1 MESEDD
7 HVYIPQVKAE
17 LMPKLHQEYA
27 KKAGF
32 SIRSH
37 SSATNK
43 DNTQLMRKEYVC
55 YKQGTSKVEGEKR
68 KRGLPK
74 VGCKARI
81 AVVRKK
87 EYGRY
92 AISVFVEGY
101 NHPLTSPPRVHLL
114 RSHRRVLKVNT
125 VLSQQLSLVNVQK
138 HTQFEFFGVQA
149 GGIENI
155 GCTQRDLYNY
165 GRTCREAK
173 KGHDGD
179 LLYMHFQNEKEKD
192 SSFVYTIESDEENR
206 VTRCF
211 WADSISRR
219 AYSFYGDVVIFDT
232 TYNTNRYGMIFA
244 PFTGVNNHG
253 QTIIFACAFLNDE
266 TADSFVWLFKELL
279 NAMPGNAPE
288 NAPKMIITD
297 QDPAMTKA
305 ISEALPQTFHR
316 YCSWHI
322 LNKFSEKL
330 DAIKYRDYYQDFHSC
345 IWNSSSREEFDSR
358 WIEIT
363 EKSGLSD
370 NKWLESIYE
379 IRSSWIPAHFKRG
392 LLHQRHYEL
401 EEDHINIDEKPKTV
415 MSLDIEDHMAK
426 VYTRKL
432 FYEVQEQL
440 KECFKYKLELL
451 RENVTHCVFKVMRKN
466 IDTCKSRELTYEKVS
481 DFASCSC
488 RKFESEGLPCRH
500 VLSYLI
506 KIQDIDKLPIQYI
519 LKRWTK
525 AARQSLVLDSDGM
538 EVKDNKA
545 LLARRTKLFQ
555 HATDAIDKAMVS
567 DEASQLFMECLD
579 AFLENLKTLIGNESG
594 QSAVVLETKIDAI
607 QHIFNEPNQVRAKGC
622 GRRLK
627 KGKEKRKVKVKESQG
642 RQCHG
647 CGLFGQSHDK
657 RNCPTLHGKPAI
669 NKDGESSS
677 TSMDEDGCSSTGEL
691 FPIFPSIY
699 DCLSEIFSH
708 WNLPLRNALAMELD
722 NMANL
727 SDKCNFQIPMEVIK
741 LIDNGKNPDLLTR
754 DLINSCNAKN
764 LITKGKT
771 DTFKSLREHQLEE
784 LDQAFPDEVESYRE
798 IRAAASA
805 ISCIALITQSRLCAH
820 PRNVTRVF

>member
-7 HVYIPQVKAE
+7 QVYIPQVKAE
-17 LMPKLHQEYA
+17 LMPKLHQEFETIDEVATFYNRYA
-27 KKAGF
+27 KEAGF

-55 YKQGTSKVEGEKR
+55 YKQGTSKVQGEKR

-87 EYGRY
+87 ESGRY
-92 AISVFVEGY
+92 AISVFVEGH

-114 RSHRRVLKVNT
+114 RSHRHVSKVNT

-138 HTQFEFFGVQA
+138 HKQFEFFGVQA

-165 GRTCREAK
+165 GRSCRQEK

-192 SSFVYTIESDEENR
+192 SSSIYIMESDEENR

-253 QTIIFACAFLNDE
+253 QTIIFASAFLNDE
-266 TADSFVWLFKELL
+266 TTNSFVWLFKEFLK
-279 NAMPGNAPE
+279 AMPGNAPE

-358 WIEIT
+358 WTEII

-370 NKWLESIYE
+370 NKWLQSIYE
-379 IRSSWIPAHFKRG
+379 IRSSWIPAHVNHAFSAGMSSSQRAESQHSFFKYYVSEWNSLVEFMVQFKRG
-392 LLHQRHYEL
+392 LLHQRHHEL
-401 EEDHINIDEKPKTV
+401 EEDHINIDEKARTV

-426 VYTRKL
+426 VYTRKI

-440 KECFKYKLELL
+440 RESFKYKLELL

-466 IDTCKSRELTYEKVS
+466 LDTMKSRELTYEKDS

-506 KIQDIDKLPIQYI
+506 KIQDVDKLPTQYV

-525 AARQSLVLDSDGM
+525 AARQSVVLDSDGM
-538 EVKDNKA
+538 EIKDNKA
-545 LLARRTKLFQ
+545 LLARRTKLLQ

-567 DEASQLFMECLD
+567 EEASQLFMKSLD
-579 AFLENLKTLIGNESG
+579 AFFDNIKTLIGNES
-594 QSAVVLETKIDAI
+594 QQNVVVLETKVDNV
-607 QHIFNEPNQVRAKGC
+607 QHIFNEPDQVRAKGC

-627 KGKEKRKVKVKESQG
+627 KGKEKRKVKVKDSQG

-677 TSMDEDGCSSTGEL
+677 TSMDEESSST
-691 FPIFPSIY
+691 
-699 DCLSEIFSH
+699 C
-708 WNLPLRNALAMELD
+708 
-722 NMANL
+722 
-727 SDKCNFQIPMEVIK
+727 
-741 LIDNGKNPDLLTR
+741 
-754 DLINSCNAKN
+754 
-764 LITKGKT
+764 
-771 DTFKSLREHQLEE
+771 SL
-784 LDQAFPDEVESYRE
+784 
-798 IRAAASA
+798 
-805 ISCIALITQSRLCAH
+805 
-820 PRNVTRVF
+820 

>member
-17 LMPKLHQEYA
+17 LMPKLHQEFETIDDVAAFYNRYA
-27 KKAGF
+27 KEAGF

-81 AVVRKK
+81 AVVRK
-87 EYGRY
+87 ESGRY
-92 AISVFVEGY
+92 AISVFVEGH

-114 RSHRRVLKVNT
+114 RSHRRVSKVNT

-288 NAPKMIITD
+288 NAPKMLITD

-379 IRSSWIPAHFKRG
+379 IRSSWIPAHVNHVFSAGMSSSQRAESQHSFFNHVFSAGMSSSQRAESQHSFFKNYVSDQNSLVEFMVQFKRG

-466 IDTCKSRELTYEKVS
+466 IDTCRSRELTYEKVS

-488 RKFESEGLPCRH
+488 RKFETEGLPCRH

-506 KIQDIDKLPIQYI
+506 KIQDVDKLPIQYI

-579 AFLENLKTLIGNESG
+579 AFLENLKTLIGNEARE
-594 QSAVVLETKIDAI
+594 SAVVLETKIDAI

-627 KGKEKRKVKVKESQG
+627 KRKREEES
-642 RQCHG
+642 
-647 CGLFGQSHDK
+647 
-657 RNCPTLHGKPAI
+657 
-669 NKDGESSS
+669 
-677 TSMDEDGCSSTGEL
+677 
-691 FPIFPSIY
+691 
-699 DCLSEIFSH
+699 
-708 WNLPLRNALAMELD
+708 
-722 NMANL
+722 
-727 SDKCNFQIPMEVIK
+727 
-741 LIDNGKNPDLLTR
+741 
-754 DLINSCNAKN
+754 
-764 LITKGKT
+764 
-771 DTFKSLREHQLEE
+771 
-784 LDQAFPDEVESYRE
+784 
-798 IRAAASA
+798 
-805 ISCIALITQSRLCAH
+805 
-820 PRNVTRVF
+820 